1 MATDF
6 DPGTGLGPRLRLV
19 RESRALSVRELAR
32 RIGCSASLIS
42 QVERGLS
49 VPSVGVLYSLA
60 SELGCSL
67 DYVLF
72 GTGAEAA
79 SAGGTATDARAPAD
93 VPAGAGSAGSA
104 VLAGAL
110 LGADAGAPLRGMS
123 GQGAA
128 GDAADAFRGEVPVL
142 THSATTSRSD
152 GVVQRGCDRRIIDL
166 ASGVRWE
173 RLTSGPDDHIDFL
186 EVIYSPGGHS
196 TDERRPLRHEG
207 REYGLILSGTL
218 RANVGFETYELNPGD
233 SIVFD
238 SSTPHEY
245 WNTADDYVH
254 AVWVVTHPHP
264 GRLSAGVYIHPALLR
279 HTSIQQM
286 VLTHLA
292 DAWNPGSKDK
302 GIITL
307 SWADP
312 SRR

>member
-19 RESRALSVRELAR
+19 RESRAISVRELAR
-32 RIGCSASLIS
+32 RVGCSASLIS

-49 VPSVGVLYSLA
+49 VPSVGVLYALA
-60 SELGCSL
+60 SELDCSL

-72 GTGAEAA
+72 GTGAETAATGGATGSTGAGAGAAADGPAGTRPAA
-79 SAGGTATDARAPAD
+79 SA
-93 VPAGAGSAGSA
+93 VF
-104 VLAGAL
+104 AGAL
-110 LGADAGAPLRGMS
+110 LGADATAPLGGVPGPAGSDIS
-123 GQGAA
+123 G
-128 GDAADAFRGEVPVL
+128 AFRGEVPVL
-142 THSATTSRSD
+142 PPAATTPRSA

-173 RLTSGPDDHIDFL
+173 RLTPGPDDHIDFL

-245 WNTADDYVH
+245 WNTTDDYVH
-254 AVWVVTHPHP
+254 AVWVVTHPEPGHP
-264 GRLSAGVYIHPALLR
+264 
-279 HTSIQQM
+279 
-286 VLTHLA
+286 
-292 DAWNPGSKDK
+292 
-302 GIITL
+302 
-307 SWADP
+307 
-312 SRR
+312 